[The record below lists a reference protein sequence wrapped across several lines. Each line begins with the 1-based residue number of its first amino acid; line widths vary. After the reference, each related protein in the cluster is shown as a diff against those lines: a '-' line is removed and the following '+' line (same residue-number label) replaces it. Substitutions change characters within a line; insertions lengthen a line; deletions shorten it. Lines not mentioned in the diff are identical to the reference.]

1 MTILK
6 AEEFM
11 PEITEIQEIMS
22 HFGLSVQYIT
32 AFHDTSRGDDDRR
45 LNYVLDN
52 KYVLKINSSSVMNEQ
67 RLREIHRL
75 IKRYHSIGV
84 YMPEISG
91 PTIPLSL
98 LPKLGYKA
106 VPLGKN
112 WSYGIAALIFA
123 ATEYKKLCDQRS
135 N

>member
-22 HFGLSVQYIT
+22 HFGLYVQSVT

-45 LNYVLDN
+45 LNYGLDN
-52 KYVLKINSSSVMNEQ
+52 KYVLKINSSSVMSEQ

-84 YMPEISG
+84 YCPRSADRQF
-91 PTIPLSL
+91 LFRFYQSL
-98 LPKLGYKA
+98 VTRQFPSAKTR
-106 VPLGKN
+106 
-112 WSYGIAALIFA
+112 
-123 ATEYKKLCDQRS
+123 ATA
-135 N
+135 